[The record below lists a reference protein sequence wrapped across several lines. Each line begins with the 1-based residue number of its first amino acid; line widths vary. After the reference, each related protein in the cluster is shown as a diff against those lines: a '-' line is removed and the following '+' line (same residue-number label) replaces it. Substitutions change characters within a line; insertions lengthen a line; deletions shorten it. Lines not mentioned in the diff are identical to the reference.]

1 MHFNPSKNMVGNFT
15 DNDGTIDFYLRVNSL
30 VNSDSIVLDL
40 GAGRASWFEDDNCE
54 TRKNI
59 RLLKGKVKQVI
70 AADVD
75 PVVLKNKSSDKQI
88 IIKRGKLEVET
99 QSVDLI
105 IADFVLE
112 HIDNP
117 SEFFSQINSCLKKGG
132 WFCARTPHKYSYV
145 SIGASIV
152 GNRIHSNFLKSIQP
166 KRKEIDVFPTRYK
179 MNLKNDIAKTFVD
192 WENRTFIYRSE
203 PSYYF
208 GNKILFNIQ
217 NVLHR
222 IFPAFFSGNLFVFVQ
237 KK

>member
-40 GAGRASWFEDDNCE
+40 GAGRASWFEDDLCE

-75 PVVLKNKSSDKQI
+75 KVVLKNKSSDKQL
-88 IIKRGKLEVET
+88 IIKNGKLDIEPE
-99 QSVDLI
+99 SVDVI
-105 IADFVLE
+105 IADYVLE

-117 SEFFSQINSCLKKGG
+117 TEFYEQINKCLKNGG

-145 SIGASIV
+145 SVGASFV
-152 GNRIHSNFLKSIQP
+152 GNNSHSKLLKSMQP
-166 KRKEIDVFPTRYK
+166 KRKEADVFPTRYK
-179 MNLKNDIAKTFVD
+179 MNLKKDISKTFSNWD
-192 WENRTFIYRSE
+192 NKTFIYRSE

-208 GNKILFNIQ
+208 GNRILFTIQ
-217 NVLHR
+217 SILHR
-222 IFPAFFSGNLFVFVQ
+222 VFPAFFCGNLFVFVR
-237 KK
+237 KS